1 MLKKID
7 IQKTPLTLEEL
18 LAQLS
23 PDDEIML
30 LRDDILLARVLSST
44 TPQSDTS
51 SQVSDAPE
59 GSLAYFFD
67 VIDKTGGVTTD
78 TDIDP
83 EKIDDIQQAEI
94 RQIHLNAYAKAREY
108 WRKAGDTEKAN
119 MTDDE
124 MDIQFGAFDQDGIP
138 RMKDELVSDAP
149 EGSLAHALQILNDLD
164 DDDDDSDMFIDASTL
179 DDILRDEFGD
189 YIYQR
194 MNRGDHD

>member
-30 LRDDILLARVLSST
+30 LRDDTLLARVLSST
-44 TPQSDTS
+44 TSQPDTP

-67 VIDKTGGVTTD
+67 VIDKTGGVTMD

-83 EKIDDIQQAEI
+83 EK
-94 RQIHLNAYAKAREY
+94 N
-108 WRKAGDTEKAN
+108 
-119 MTDDE
+119 
-124 MDIQFGAFDQDGIP
+124 
-138 RMKDELVSDAP
+138 
-149 EGSLAHALQILNDLD
+149 
-164 DDDDDSDMFIDASTL
+164 
-179 DDILRDEFGD
+179 DDILNEEFAD
-189 YIYQR
+189 YLIQR
-194 MNRGDHD
+194 MNRGGDE